1 MGNWQATLLLSDYSL
16 LLIANCPLINS
27 IVNSQNNFFIMIVRK
42 QEVLQDVVIKFAGD
56 SGDGMQLTG
65 TQFTNNTALLGID
78 LSTFPDFPAEIR
90 APQGTLPGVSG
101 YQLRFSSDRVFTPGD
116 ACDVL
121 VAMNA
126 AALKTN
132 LTALKKG
139 GKIIVNTD
147 GFDSKNLRL
156 ANYPEGENPL
166 ENGSLGNYEVI
177 KMDVTKMTR
186 EALKDFTMGM
196 KEKDRAKNMFV
207 LGFLYWMYGRDMDN
221 TLTFLKEKFG
231 KKPEIFESNLKVLQA
246 GYNFGDTTETFTT
259 TYKVEKARMQPGSY
273 RSVMGNQA
281 LSYGLIAASQKSGL
295 PLFLGSYPI
304 TPASDI
310 LHELSRHKNFGVR
323 TFQAEDEIAAITSAI
338 GAAYGGALGVTATSG
353 PGMALKA
360 EAMGLA
366 VMLEIPL
373 LIIDVQR
380 GGPSTGL
387 PTKTEQSDLLQAYY
401 GRNGECPM
409 PVISASTPAD
419 CFDAVY
425 EAVRIAV
432 HHMTPVIFLSD
443 GYIANG
449 AEPWKFPTS
458 DQLQPIHVKF
468 KTELGDHEEKLQ
480 PYLRDEKLVRPWAI
494 PGTPGLEHRIGGLEK
509 QNVTGNISYEP
520 ENHQLMVKIRQ
531 EKVDKIAEYIPEQ
544 KIDNG
549 ADKGKVLILG
559 WGSTYGAIKSAVAEL
574 RVQGHEVSHAHLRYM
589 RPFPKNLGN
598 ILKNF
603 ETILIPEINNGQL
616 IKIIRDVYFVDAK
629 GYNKIMGIPITKT
642 ELVEE
647 IGKYL

>member
-1 MGNWQATLLLSDYSL
+1 
-16 LLIANCPLINS
+16 
-27 IVNSQNNFFIMIVRK
+27 MIRK
-42 QEVLQDVVIKFAGD
+42 QEVLNDVVIKFAGD

-147 GFDSKNLRL
+147 GFDGKNLRL

-166 ENGSLGNYEVI
+166 ENGSLDNYEVI
-177 KMDVTKMTR
+177 RMDVTKMTR
-186 EALKDFTMGM
+186 EALKEFTMGM

-207 LGFLYWMYGRDMDN
+207 LGFLYFMYNRDMAN
-221 TLTFLKEKFG
+221 TITFLKEKFG
-231 KKPEIFESNLKVLQA
+231 KKQEIFDSNVKVLQA
-246 GYNFGDTTETFTT
+246 GYNYGDTTETFTT
-259 TYKVEKARMQPGSY
+259 TYKVEKAKMQPGSY
-273 RSVMGNQA
+273 RSIMGNQA
-281 LSYGLIAASQKSGL
+281 VTFGLIAASQKSGL

-310 LHELSRHKNFGVR
+310 LHELSKYKNFGVR

-338 GAAYGGALGVTATSG
+338 GAAYGGSLGVTTTSG

-373 LIIDVQR
+373 LICNIQR

-409 PVISASTPAD
+409 PIVSASTPAD
-419 CFDAVY
+419 CFEAVY

-432 HHMTPVIFLSD
+432 QHMTPVIFLSD

-449 AEPWKFPTS
+449 AEPWKFPVS
-458 DQLQPIHVKF
+458 EQLPAIPVKF
-468 KTELGDHEEKLQ
+468 KTELGHGEEKLQ
-480 PYLRDEKLVRPWAI
+480 PYLRDEKLARPWAI
-494 PGTPGLEHRIGGLEK
+494 PGTAGLEHRIGGLEK
-509 QNVTGNISYEP
+509 QNITGNVNYEP

-531 EKVDKIAEYIPEQ
+531 EKIDKIADYIPEQ
-544 KIDNG
+544 KLDSG
-549 ADKGKVLILG
+549 PDKGKILVLG
-559 WGSTYGAIKSAVAEL
+559 WGSTYGAIKSAVSEIQAK
-574 RVQGHEVSHAHLRYM
+574 GHAVSHAHLRYV
-589 RPFPKNLGN
+589 RPFPKNLGD

-603 ETILIPEINNGQL
+603 DTILIPEINNGQL

-629 GYNKIMGIPITKT
+629 GYNKIMGVPITKT
-642 ELVEE
+642 ELVMKLDEMVS
-647 IGKYL
+647 

>member
-1 MGNWQATLLLSDYSL
+1 MA
-16 LLIANCPLINS
+16 
-27 IVNSQNNFFIMIVRK
+27 RK
-42 QEVLQDVVIKFAGD
+42 HEVLHDVVIKFAGD

-90 APQGTLPGVSG
+90 APIGTLPGVSG
-101 YQLRFSSDRVFTPGD
+101 FQLRFSSDRIFTPGD
-116 ACDVL
+116 TCDVL

-139 GKIIVNTD
+139 GKIIANTD
-147 GFDSKNLRL
+147 GFDTKNLRL
-156 ANYPEGENPL
+156 ANYPDGENPL
-166 ENGSLGNYEVI
+166 ENGSLDNYELI
-177 KMDVTKMTR
+177 KIDVTKMTR
-186 EALKDFTMGM
+186 EALKDFAMGM

-207 LGFLYWMYGRDMDN
+207 LGFLYFMYSRDME
-221 TLTFLKEKFG
+221 TTIHFLNDKFG
-231 KKPEIFESNLKVLQA
+231 KKPEIAESNIKALKA
-246 GYNFGDTTETFTT
+246 GYNYGDTTETFTT
-259 TYKVEKARMQPGSY
+259 TYSVEKAKMEPGSY
-273 RSVMGNQA
+273 RSIMGNQA
-281 LSYGLIAASQKSGL
+281 ITYGLIAASQKSGL

-310 LHELSRHKNFGVR
+310 LHELAKYKNFGVR

-338 GAAYGGALGVTATSG
+338 GAAYGGALGITTTSG
-353 PGMALKA
+353 PGMALKS

-373 LIIDVQR
+373 IICNIQR

-419 CFDAVY
+419 CFDAAY
-425 EAVRIAV
+425 EAVRISV
-432 HHMTPVIFLSD
+432 QHMTPVILLSD

-449 AEPWKFPTS
+449 AEPWKFPTAE
-458 DQLQPIHVKF
+458 QLPPISVKF
-468 KTELGDHEEKLQ
+468 KTQLGDQEEKLQ
-480 PYLRDEKLVRPWAI
+480 PYLRDEKLARPWAV
-494 PGTPGLEHRIGGLEK
+494 PGTAGLEHRIGGLEK

-531 EKVDKIAEYIPEQ
+531 EKVDKIAEYIPLQ
-544 KIDNG
+544 KLDSG
-549 ADKGKVLILG
+549 LSTGKILVIG
-559 WGSTYGAIKSAVAEL
+559 WGSTYGAIKSAVAEI
-574 RVQGHEVSHAHLRYM
+574 QAKGHAVSHAHLRYV
-589 RPFPKNLGN
+589 RPFPKNLGD
-598 ILKNF
+598 IIKNF

-616 IKIIRDVYFVDAK
+616 VRIIRDVYFVDAK
-629 GYNKIMGIPITKT
+629 GYNKIMGIPISKT
-642 ELVEE
+642 ELVMKLEE
-647 IGKYL
+647 MLST

>member
-1 MGNWQATLLLSDYSL
+1 
-16 LLIANCPLINS
+16 
-27 IVNSQNNFFIMIVRK
+27 MIRK

-65 TQFTNNTALLGID
+65 TQFTNNTALLGLD

-101 YQLRFSSDRVFTPGD
+101 YQLRFSSDRVYTPGD

-126 AALKTN
+126 AALKAN
-132 LTALKKG
+132 LPALKKG

-156 ANYPEGENPL
+156 ANYPDGENPL
-166 ENGSLGNYEVI
+166 ENGSLDSYEVI
-177 KMDVTKMTR
+177 KMDVTRMTR

-207 LGFLYWMYGRDMDN
+207 LGFLYWMYDRDMAN
-221 TLTFLKEKFG
+221 TAQFLKEKFA
-231 KKPEIFESNLKVLQA
+231 KKEDILESNLRVLQA
-246 GYNFGDTTETFTT
+246 GYNYGDTTETFTT
-259 TYKVEKARMQPGSY
+259 TYKVAKAKMEPGEY
-273 RSVMGNQA
+273 RSIMGNQA
-281 LSYGLIAASQKSGL
+281 LAYGLIAASKMSGL

-310 LHELSRHKNFGVR
+310 LHELARHKNFGVR

-338 GAAYGGALGVTATSG
+338 GASYGGSLGVTTTSG

-373 LIIDVQR
+373 VIVDVQR

-409 PVISASTPAD
+409 PVVAAATPAD
-419 CFDAVY
+419 CFEAVY
-425 EAVRIAV
+425 EAVRISV
-432 HHMTPVIFLSD
+432 QHMTPVIFLSD

-449 AEPWKFPTS
+449 AEPWRFPTTE
-458 DQLQPIHVKF
+458 QLTPIHVKF
-468 KTELGDHEEKLQ
+468 KTELGHGEEKLQ
-480 PYLRDEKLVRPWAI
+480 PYLRDEKLARPWAI

-509 QNVTGNISYEP
+509 QNITGNISYDP

-531 EKVDKIAEYIPEQ
+531 EKVDRIAEYIPEQ
-544 KIDNG
+544 KIDSG
-549 ADKGKVLILG
+549 PGKGKVLVLG
-559 WGSTYGAIKSAVAEL
+559 WGSTFGAIKSAVAEL
-574 RVQGHEVSHAHLRYM
+574 LAQGHAVSHAHLRFM
-589 RPFPKNLGN
+589 RPFPKNLGE
-598 ILKNF
+598 LLRNF
-603 ETILIPEINNGQL
+603 ETVIIPEINNGQL
-616 IKIIRDVYFVDAK
+616 IKIIRDVFLVDAK
-629 GYNKIMGIPITKT
+629 AYNKIMGVPITKT

-647 IGKYL
+647 IKKYL

>member
-1 MGNWQATLLLSDYSL
+1 MSRTQELLS
-16 LLIANCPLINS
+16 
-27 IVNSQNNFFIMIVRK
+27 
-42 QEVLQDVVIKFAGD
+42 DVVIKFAGD

-65 TQFTNNTALLGID
+65 SQFTNNTALMGID
-78 LSTFPDFPAEIR
+78 LATFPDFPAEIR

-101 YQLRFSSDRVFTPGD
+101 FQLRFSSDRVFTPGD

-139 GKIIVNTD
+139 GKIIANTD
-147 GFDSKNLRL
+147 GFDAKNLRL

-166 ENGSLGNYEVI
+166 ENNSLENYTVI

-186 EALKDFTMGM
+186 EALADMTMGM

-207 LGFLYWMYGRDMDN
+207 LGFLYWMYNRDMEN
-221 TLTFLKEKFG
+221 TISFLKDKFG
-231 KKPEIFESNLKVLQA
+231 KKPDIFESNVRVLKA

-259 TYKVEKARMQPGSY
+259 TYKVEKAKMEPGVY
-273 RSVMGNQA
+273 RSIMGNQA
-281 LSYGLIAASQKSGL
+281 VSYGLIAASQKSGL

-310 LHELSRHKNFGVR
+310 LHELARHKSFGVR

-338 GAAYGGALGVTATSG
+338 GAAYGGSLGVTTSSG
-353 PGMALKA
+353 PGIALKG

-373 LIIDVQR
+373 LIINIQR

-387 PTKTEQSDLLQAYY
+387 PTKTEQSDLMQAYY

-409 PVISASTPAD
+409 PIVSASTPGD
-419 CFDAVY
+419 CFSAVY

-432 HHMTPVIFLSD
+432 QHMTPVIFLSD

-449 AEPWKFPTS
+449 AEPWKFPQS
-458 DQLQPIHVKF
+458 ADLPAIPVKF
-468 KTELGDHEEKLQ
+468 KTGLDEGEEKLQ
-480 PYLRDEKLVRPWAI
+480 PYKRDEKLVRPWAI

-509 QNVTGNISYEP
+509 QDVTGNVNYEP
-520 ENHQLMVKIRQ
+520 DNHQHMVKTRQ
-531 EKVDKIAEYIPEQ
+531 AKVDKIADYIPLQTLDSGPE
-544 KIDNG
+544 
-549 ADKGKVLILG
+549 KGKVLVLG
-559 WGSTYGAIKSAVAEL
+559 WGSTYGAIKSACAEL
-574 RVQGHEVSHAHLRYM
+574 QAQGKSVAHAHLRYI
-589 RPFPKNLGN
+589 RPFPKNLGD
-598 ILKNF
+598 ILKNY
-603 ETILIPEINNGQL
+603 ETVLIPEINNGQL
-616 IKIIRDVYFVDAK
+616 IRIIRDVYFVDAK
-629 GYNKIMGIPITKT
+629 GYNKIKGTPIAKS

-647 IGKYL
+647 LSKWL